1 MSASRL
7 TTPSGSNRIIA
18 GHMTYRTLKGHA
30 MTGQN
35 ETPEDI
41 ADDTEGHSAK
51 AFSLGDD
58 LEGYSAGAR
67 FGIDDVEGHSASG
80 RFGIDD
86 VEGHLGSGRFETDDV
101 EGHGASGRFGIDD
114 VEGHGVSGR
123 LSTEDVEGHNAKVF
137 KGDDADDDTPDDAE
151 GHAFKIGLAGQPAP
165 WPDRMPVPAWRV
177 IVLAWSWRGKRLTY
191 SSRAGTRSS

>member
-1 MSASRL
+1 VMSARRL
-7 TTPSGSNRIIA
+7 TTPSGSSRLIA

-67 FGIDDVEGHSASG
+67 FGIDDVEGH
-80 RFGIDD
+80 
-86 VEGHLGSGRFETDDV
+86 
-101 EGHGASGRFGIDD
+101 GASGRFGIDD

-137 KGDDADDDTPDDAE
+137 KGDDADDDTPDDDAE
-151 GHAFKIGLAGQPAP
+151 GHSLKIGLAGQPAP
-165 WPDRMPVPAWRV
+165 WPDRMPVPA
-177 IVLAWSWRGKRLTY
+177 
-191 SSRAGTRSS
+191 

>member
-1 MSASRL
+1 VMSASRL
-7 TTPSGSNRIIA
+7 TTPSGSSRIIA

-67 FGIDDVEGHSASG
+67 FGIDDVEGH
-80 RFGIDD
+80 
-86 VEGHLGSGRFETDDV
+86 
-101 EGHGASGRFGIDD
+101 GASGRFGIDD

-137 KGDDADDDTPDDAE
+137 KGDDADDDTPDDDAE
-151 GHAFKIGLAGQPAP
+151 GHAFKIGLAGPMARP
-165 WPDRMPVPAWRV
+165 P
-177 IVLAWSWRGKRLTY
+177 G
-191 SSRAGTRSS
+191 

>member
-1 MSASRL
+1 VMSASRL
-7 TTPSGSNRIIA
+7 TTPSGSSRIIA

-67 FGIDDVEGHSASG
+67 FGIDDVEGHGASG
-80 RFGIDD
+80 RFGI
-86 VEGHLGSGRFETDDV
+86 DDV

-137 KGDDADDDTPDDAE
+137 KGDDADDDTPDDDAE
-151 GHAFKIGLAGQPAP
+151 GHSLKIGLAGSMATPGLGTDAA
-165 WPDRMPVPAWRV
+165 R
-177 IVLAWSWRGKRLTY
+177 LAGESGGGPL
-191 SSRAGTRSS
+191 AGPSPLLPCPPRPRPPG